1 MSPSESGLPPRSS
14 LEQLRK
20 RAKDLLRAARASEPA
35 AIGRFVRAGTKH
47 RSPGDVQLADAQFV
61 LAREHGFRDWSELKQ
76 FTDQMAE
83 GARPMIRPGALRG
96 QRPYQLRDGTMVT
109 TEDVWSALVAARDG
123 DLERFRTLVKR
134 APALVHVEYNYTPP
148 LHFAVREG
156 HLKLTAFLIDH
167 GADFAGYRT
176 YPFGD
181 ALLTMAEE
189 REHNEVAALLRERLS
204 RRFALAHGM
213 REIIDAGRAG
223 DRNRVIAELERDPT
237 LARKSNE
244 VGDTALHN
252 AAHQGDLELVE
263 MLLAAGADP
272 DAVRGDG
279 YRPIHLALMPDWRA
293 RVPEARRFAIASLL
307 LRRGARQSMFIA
319 AMLRD
324 VPYIR
329 DALARDSALANEE
342 DTNHYRPL
350 TGAAETND
358 IALATLLLEHG
369 ANPNLPEEGAP
380 RGHALWTAVHHRRRE
395 LVKLLLAHG
404 ADPNAM
410 VESSGTPMMR
420 AEGDRELTEL
430 LKSHG
435 GTLEQDDRSL
445 GHFVAT
451 RRYADVER
459 MLTSDPSLLNGEEED
474 RGFGILMGPASAG
487 DHRMIEVLMRFG
499 ARVPLVT
506 EWAPFYYFKHEATAA
521 FLLEHGMDPDHMNFH
536 RTTLL
541 HYMASEGE
549 LAKARLL
556 VKHGADIDAVDDE
569 YRSTPLGLAA
579 RRGQEAMVRFL
590 LESGADGNLAGASWA
605 TPRAWARKRAYPDIQ
620 RLLESAGYTA

>member
-1 MSPSESGLPPRSS
+1 MSPSESGLPPRPS

-35 AIGRFVRAGTKH
+35 AIGRVVRAGTKH

-76 FTDQMAE
+76 FTDQMSE

-156 HLKLTAFLIDH
+156 HLELTAFLIDH

-223 DRNRVIAELERDPT
+223 DRNRVIAGLDRDPT

-307 LRRGARQSMFIA
+307 LRRGARRSMFIA
-319 AMLRD
+319 AMLGD
-324 VPYIR
+324 VSYIR

-435 GTLEQDDRSL
+435 GTLEQDDRSI
-445 GHFVAT
+445 GHFIAT

-459 MLTSDPSLLNGEEED
+459 MLTSDPSLLNNEEED

-487 DHRMIEVLMRFG
+487 DHRMIELLMRFG

-521 FLLEHGMDPDHMNFH
+521 FLLE
-536 RTTLL
+536 
-541 HYMASEGE
+541 
-549 LAKARLL
+549 
-556 VKHGADIDAVDDE
+556 
-569 YRSTPLGLAA
+569 
-579 RRGQEAMVRFL
+579 
-590 LESGADGNLAGASWA
+590 SGADGNLAGASWA
-605 TPRAWARKRAYPDIQ
+605 TPQAWARKRTYPDIQ
-620 RLLESAGYTA
+620 RLLESAGYSA

>member
-1 MSPSESGLPPRSS
+1 MSPSESGLPPRPS

-61 LAREHGFRDWSELKQ
+61 LACEHGFRDWSELKQ

-252 AAHQGDLELVE
+252 AAHKGDRELVE

-324 VPYIR
+324 VSYIR
-329 DALARDSALANEE
+329 DALARDSTLANEE

-358 IALATLLLEHG
+358 IALAKRLLEHG
-369 ANPNLPEEGAP
+369 ADPNLPEEGAP
-380 RGHALWTAVHHRRRE
+380 RGHA
-395 LVKLLLAHG
+395 
-404 ADPNAM
+404 
-410 VESSGTPMMR
+410 
-420 AEGDRELTEL
+420 
-430 LKSHG
+430 
-435 GTLEQDDRSL
+435 
-445 GHFVAT
+445 
-451 RRYADVER
+451 
-459 MLTSDPSLLNGEEED
+459 
-474 RGFGILMGPASAG
+474 
-487 DHRMIEVLMRFG
+487 
-499 ARVPLVT
+499 
-506 EWAPFYYFKHEATAA
+506 
-521 FLLEHGMDPDHMNFH
+521 
-536 RTTLL
+536 
-541 HYMASEGE
+541 
-549 LAKARLL
+549 
-556 VKHGADIDAVDDE
+556 
-569 YRSTPLGLAA
+569 
-579 RRGQEAMVRFL
+579 
-590 LESGADGNLAGASWA
+590 
-605 TPRAWARKRAYPDIQ
+605 
-620 RLLESAGYTA
+620 